1 VQIRLWKFPT
11 VSRHTDPV
19 HMSSDEPLYTLL
31 EYILNRASA
40 AELEV
45 IAEAVKRRQSPG
57 KGLGGI
63 SPRSMAENV
72 AEKVK
77 QQLGGMLDVQTISR
91 QIVTDLIRQ
100 KEPNIS
106 DEELEVLLD
115 NWLPGTAR
123 SRRDANQP
131 ADQVQEQAGGQ
142 APERVAPDVLITM
155 ISQYVSARRGTL
167 PREEQDKL
175 PKNWQ
180 SRFWETFPDRV
191 RGRIREHLNGRLT
204 EVEFWDSVISSLD
217 Q

>member
-1 VQIRLWKFPT
+1 
-11 VSRHTDPV
+11 
-19 HMSSDEPLYTLL
+19 MSSEEPLYSVI
-31 EYILNRASA
+31 EFILNRASS

-45 IAEAVKRRQSPG
+45 IAEAVKRRQHPG

-63 SPRSMAENV
+63 SPRGMAENV

-77 QQLGGMLDVQTISR
+77 QQLGGMLDVKTISR

-106 DEELEVLLD
+106 DRELEVLLD
-115 NWLPGTAR
+115 NWLPGTAHAR
-123 SRRDANQP
+123 EEAPP
-131 ADQVQEQAGGQ
+131 AEQSGPNREQAND
-142 APERVAPDVLITM
+142 RMAPDVLVTM
-155 ISQYVSARRGTL
+155 ISQYVASRQGTL
-167 PREEQDKL
+167 PEDEQDKL

-180 SRFWETFPDRV
+180 SRYWESFPDKI

-217 Q
+217 KQ